1 MAKLTSKDSVKKS
14 VKNTAKKNE
23 KKETIA
29 SSAKTASK
37 NKKTSRKTSVHEH
50 SHSECG
56 CGCSSEKLTVG
67 VFFGGRSSEHEVSL
81 VSAKSILN
89 AINRKNYNV
98 IPIGITK
105 DGNFKYLKN
114 SEEPA
119 DIIKKGHTAIFIPQP
134 KFEQNLWIMNDKN
147 NEIED
152 ILKIDI
158 AFPVLHGPYGED
170 GKIQGLFEMANIA
183 YIGSDVLGSACG
195 MDKTVMKNLF
205 LSQNLPTPNYMYFEK
220 ADFEKHSESILS
232 TIKEI
237 LPAPW
242 FIKPAN
248 LGSSVGITKV
258 EKAAGLKKAIAEAL
272 KYDYKVIVEQG
283 INAREIEV
291 AIMGNFDL
299 EIAAPGEVIPKA
311 AFYDYNDKYKN
322 GQAEFEIPVKLP
334 AKKIKEIKEMAEAAY
349 KAVNARGFSR
359 VDLFLER
366 ESGQVYVNEINT
378 IPGFTAISMFP
389 KMFEKSGV
397 KYSKVIDKLI
407 EYAWEMYIIRK
418 GLSI

>member
-1 MAKLTSKDSVKKS
+1 MARKTSEKSEKKT

-23 KKETIA
+23 TLK
-29 SSAKTASK
+29 SSAKSASK
-37 NKKTSRKTSVHEH
+37 TSKTSKKTEKHEH
-50 SHSECG
+50 SHCG
-56 CGCSSEKLTVG
+56 CGCGSEKLTVG

-119 DIIKKGHTAIFIPQP
+119 EIIKKGNTAIFIPQP

-183 YIGSDVLGSACG
+183 YVGSDVLGSACG

-205 LSQNLPTPNYMYFEK
+205 VSQSLPTPNYMYFESV
-220 ADFEKHSESILS
+220 DFEKHSESIIS

-237 LPAPW
+237 IPAPW
-242 FIKPAN
+242 FVKPAN
-248 LGSSVGITKV
+248 LGSSVGISKV
-258 EKAAGLKKAIAEAL
+258 EKPAGLKKAINEAL

-299 EIAAPGEVIPKA
+299 EIASPGEVIPKA

-322 GQAEFEIPVKLP
+322 GKAEFEIPVKLL
-334 AKKIKEIKEMAEAAY
+334 K
-349 KAVNARGFSR
+349 
-359 VDLFLER
+359 
-366 ESGQVYVNEINT
+366 
-378 IPGFTAISMFP
+378 
-389 KMFEKSGV
+389 
-397 KYSKVIDKLI
+397 
-407 EYAWEMYIIRK
+407 
-418 GLSI
+418 